1 MFWLTQFLP
10 SRKLEQQVYSRLTL
24 VIYWSRM
31 HHLCKWGNWQ
41 LICGK
46 IWGYFNDI
54 IDNNWTRHHIQSSS
68 YDPTQY
74 EGHQS
79 KSVLAHNKDFSEAS
93 PHTCFYMCT
102 HGNPSFL
109 DCKLLKALEL
119 KAPARAKKLKSCLYY
134 SVSVTTV
141 IQYQYPIKNCVSK
154 LRSNMHL
161 ILM

>member
-10 SRKLEQQVYSRLTL
+10 SRKLEQQVYFRLTL

-54 IDNNWTRHHIQSSS
+54 IDNNWTRHHIQSSCVQQIRGAEIKANKLKAHH
-68 YDPTQY
+68 TL
-74 EGHQS
+74 GCFCMC
-79 KSVLAHNKDFSEAS
+79 SV
-93 PHTCFYMCT
+93 CT
-102 HGNPSFL
+102 HENPSFL
-109 DCKLLKALEL
+109 GCKLIIALKLALHR
-119 KAPARAKKLKSCLYY
+119 APVRAKHVESYLNY
-134 SVSVTTV
+134 SVSVSTIV
-141 IQYQYPIKNCVSK
+141 QYQYPIKNCVSK